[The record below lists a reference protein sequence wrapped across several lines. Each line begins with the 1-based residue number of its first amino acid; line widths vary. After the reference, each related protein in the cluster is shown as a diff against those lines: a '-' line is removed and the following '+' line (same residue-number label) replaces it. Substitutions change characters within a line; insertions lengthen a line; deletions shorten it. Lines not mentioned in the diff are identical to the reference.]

1 MNEKNNRKKKDNLTA
16 KQKFHEDMVLG
27 SKFIQD
33 WYLFPTVP
41 VDGVEHAYDEFLRS
55 LTLFLY
61 RRTIAL
67 EIQDLGI
74 SLFGASRYPCFD
86 NILELGQ
93 PGFYGVID
101 NVARIEKLTE
111 EENEAFVG
119 KMRKQHH
126 IYEVK
131 ESELVYR
138 IAAASGE
145 FYVGLGTINPS
156 FALLLNN
163 KTEQNM
169 KVNSVLDNPNLNRMI
184 LDREIFSA
192 LNFMDDFGSAM
203 GGYFEVDDGD
213 SDDEFEDME
222 ETEDMD
228 ETDVDPSSE
237 GNLDG
242 GLNNSGHPVTGDVGQ
257 MTLEFDDAK
266 SKGPK
271 PANAKSKAANAK
283 SEKSSPNGAR
293 KNNKPKGGSM
303 DNKKSKK
310 KPKKKP

>member
-1 MNEKNNRKKKDNLTA
+1 MNEKNNHKKKDNLTA

-41 VDGVEHAYDEFLRS
+41 VDGVEYAYDEFLRS
-55 LTLFLY
+55 VALFLH
-61 RRTIAL
+61 RRTMAL

-86 NILELGQ
+86 NILEFGQ
-93 PGFYGVID
+93 PGFYGVIN

-111 EENEAFVG
+111 EENKIFAR

-126 IYEVK
+126 IFEVK
-131 ESELVYR
+131 KSELIYKIV
-138 IAAASGE
+138 AASGE
-145 FYVGLGTINPS
+145 FYVGLSTVNPS

-163 KTEQNM
+163 KIEQNK

-192 LNFMDDFGSAM
+192 LNFMDDYGDM
-203 GGYFEVDDGD
+203 RGYYEAGEDDFFE
-213 SDDEFEDME
+213 DDEYLERPDGEMN
-222 ETEDMD
+222 DK
-228 ETDVDPSSE
+228 S
-237 GNLDG
+237 GNLGRSNIDG
-242 GLNNSGHPVTGDVGQ
+242 QKSTTLEMDDSNKKDTNSGG
-257 MTLEFDDAK
+257 
-266 SKGPK
+266 SK
-271 PANAKSKAANAK
+271 
-283 SEKSSPNGAR
+283 
-293 KNNKPKGGSM
+293 KNDKPKGKPKDG
-303 DNKKSKK
+303 K

>member
-41 VDGVEHAYDEFLRS
+41 VDGAEYAYDEFLRS
-55 LTLFLY
+55 VALFLH
-61 RRTIAL
+61 RRTMAL

-86 NILELGQ
+86 NILEFGQ
-93 PGFYGVID
+93 PGFYGVIN

-111 EENEAFVG
+111 EENKIFAR

-126 IYEVK
+126 IFEVK
-131 ESELVYR
+131 KSELIYKIV
-138 IAAASGE
+138 AASGE
-145 FYVGLGTINPS
+145 FYVGLSTVNPS

-163 KTEQNM
+163 KIEQNK

-184 LDREIFSA
+184 LDREIFSS
-192 LNFMDDFGSAM
+192 LNFMDDYGDM
-203 GGYFEVDDGD
+203 RGYYEAGEDDFFE
-213 SDDEFEDME
+213 DDEYLERPDGEMN
-222 ETEDMD
+222 DK
-228 ETDVDPSSE
+228 S
-237 GNLDG
+237 GNLGRSNIDG
-242 GLNNSGHPVTGDVGQ
+242 QKSTTLEMDDSNKKDTNSGG
-257 MTLEFDDAK
+257 
-266 SKGPK
+266 SK
-271 PANAKSKAANAK
+271 
-283 SEKSSPNGAR
+283 
-293 KNNKPKGGSM
+293 KNDKPKGKPKDG
-303 DNKKSKK
+303 K